1 MDGVPITNIGH
12 SSGGAWDD
20 IDLGD
25 GMGDINPEDVESM
38 TVLKG
43 PNASALYGARGSN
56 GVILIT
62 TKSGKKKKGIGVEIN
77 SNISF
82 ETH

>member
-1 MDGVPITNIGH
+1 MG
-12 SSGGAWDD
+12 SGDD

-38 TVLKG
+38 SVLKG

-62 TKSGKKKKGIGVEIN
+62 TKSGSEEKRN
-77 SNISF
+77 WC
-82 ETH
+82 

>member
-1 MDGVPITNIGH
+1 
-12 SSGGAWDD
+12 
-20 IDLGD
+20 
-25 GMGDINPEDVESM
+25 MGDINPEDVESM

-62 TKSGKKKKGIGVEIN
+62 TKSGKQKKGIGVEIN
-77 SNISF
+77 SNTSF
-82 ETH
+82 ETLNLVPTFQN